1 MVGYLAC
8 SFDLLNVG
16 DLDVIDQAR
25 ERCDELVVG
34 VHDDGLVEAATGRP
48 PVVPLSE
55 RLSLVS
61 HLRGVSR
68 VVVHRAGRADEQGP
82 HVSFVLAGDPE
93 ADAPAALVLTP
104 RRETVSPILR
114 AALRAAPVEAVA

>member
-25 ERCDELVVG
+25 EHCVELVVG
-34 VHDDGLVEAATGRP
+34 VHDDELVEAATGRP

-61 HLRGVSR
+61 HLRGVGR
-68 VVVHRAGRADEQGP
+68 VVVHRAGRAVEQGAQ
-82 HVSFVLAGDPE
+82 VSFVLAGDHD
-93 ADAPAALVLTP
+93 ADAPAAVVLTP
-104 RRETVSPILR
+104 RRETASAILR